1 MDCLFFITCSLENN
15 AFSVLHYVMSDALHY
30 SMLHRFEIFSAP
42 GTIAHGLIR
51 LPPRSLASSRGCSL
65 PINEFKTK
73 ENKTYLPRI
82 KFNHKI
88 YLKAFAKTTPGASP
102 RFTNV
107 KRRVLVPGH
116 PVNKNLGMPDEMVMD
131 GKGTLRASYLSQSD
145 CRIRNIMQHCSWIP
159 LIKYTVEALI
169 SEHPQNS
176 KKGVHNWSWLQ
187 SLYELRKT
195 GFCESGHK

>member
-1 MDCLFFITCSLENN
+1 MDCLFLITCSLENN

-65 PINEFKTK
+65 AINEFKTK

-82 KFNHKI
+82 KFNQKI

-102 RFTNV
+102 GFTNV
-107 KRRVLVPGH
+107 KRRVLVAGH

-131 GKGTLRASYLSQSD
+131 GKGTANQTAEFKIV
-145 CRIRNIMQHCSWIP
+145 C
-159 LIKYTVEALI
+159 YTVD
-169 SEHPQNS
+169 
-176 KKGVHNWSWLQ
+176 
-187 SLYELRKT
+187 
-195 GFCESGHK
+195 GFY

>member
-1 MDCLFFITCSLENN
+1 
-15 AFSVLHYVMSDALHY
+15 MSDALHY

-65 PINEFKTK
+65 AINEFKIK

-145 CRIRNIMQHCSWIP
+145 CRIRNIMQRCSWIL